1 METPQSSE
9 PCILELELESMFLVT
24 DHESVVLVFVQG
36 EALSGESK
44 IFPFVQTTF
53 TLPSNISVLCGQEYS
68 TCSPCL
74 TGNRDS
80 FTTIFNPGSTVST
93 VLQSAEIERFN
104 SAVRGEIRVTH
115 KD

>member
-1 METPQSSE
+1 MEAPQSSE

-53 TLPSNISVLCGQEYS
+53 TLPSNISVFCGQEYS
-68 TCSPCL
+68 TWS
-74 TGNRDS
+74 
-80 FTTIFNPGSTVST
+80 
-93 VLQSAEIERFN
+93 
-104 SAVRGEIRVTH
+104 RGKVV
-115 KD
+115 